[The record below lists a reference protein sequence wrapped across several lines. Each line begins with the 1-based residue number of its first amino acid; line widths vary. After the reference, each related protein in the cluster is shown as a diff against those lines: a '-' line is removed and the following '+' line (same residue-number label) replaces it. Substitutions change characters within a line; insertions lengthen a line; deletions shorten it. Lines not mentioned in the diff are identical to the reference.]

1 MRFIVPGDPNQRTG
15 GYRYVSRLVGA
26 LHDRGV
32 NAVVQGLEGWFPI
45 PDPIARSAMDAE
57 LTRCKDGT
65 SVVLD
70 GLAMGGLPGVIEK
83 HSARLNLLALVHH
96 PLADETGISED
107 DRAFLLV
114 SETRALAAVSRVI
127 TTSRH
132 TAVRLKDFRVPP
144 EKIRVVEPGAD
155 TVSASTFN
163 STVTSIV
170 NRSKHPVSDGDTV
183 QLLCVAGLS
192 PRKAQHHLVEALSG
206 LQQFAWHCTLVGSTE
221 RDPEYSQQLGDQIR
235 SLSLTDRISLAGEL
249 GDEALAEQYR
259 NADLFVLPSLYEGYG
274 MVIDE
279 ALAAGLPVITTDGGA
294 LANTGDRPGIRQYPA
309 GSVDALREW
318 LKVCLA
324 DRQILQEMADA
335 AQHSQTSVRHW
346 SDAAAEFEAALDQ
359 SPEMQE
365 MQETR
370 ETRDHSQ
377 FDQQWLALRE
387 PADHRARSR
396 ALLEQLQGWLK
407 RRAERREER
416 REERRGKRREEQSAG
431 DDAEMLRIVDL
442 GSGAGSNGLY
452 LRDRLRGLQHWTLLD
467 QDAFL
472 LAEAR
477 ARLSSGPASEPAS
490 EPAKETFLI
499 ETCKCSLDAD
509 NLADLIPAG
518 THLITAS
525 ALIDLMSANWLDA
538 LADTAKARHAAIYIV
553 LSYAGEFQLRPQLEG
568 DDLIRSLVND
578 HQHGDKG
585 SGAALGPEATDYL
598 KDRLQARGYEVAV
611 ESSPWSLDSAD
622 RALQAALICG
632 WCEAAMEQAPTG
644 RAQIEHWQSLRL
656 RQAETGQLK
665 VQVAHH
671 DLFARPATS
680 ASHV

>member
-1 MRFIVPGDPNQRTG
+1 VRFIVPGDPNQRTG

-32 NAVVQGLEGWFPI
+32 NAVVRGLEGRFPI
-45 PDPIARSAMDAE
+45 PDPVARSAMDAE

-65 SVVLD
+65 WVVLD

-96 PLADETGISED
+96 PLADETGIGED
-107 DRAFLLV
+107 DRAFLLA

-132 TAVRLKDFRVPP
+132 TAVRLNDFRVPP

-155 TVSASTFN
+155 TVSASIFNFN
-163 STVTSIV
+163 STFTSIV

-221 RDPEYSQQLGDQIR
+221 RDPEYSQQLGDLIHN
-235 SLSLTDRISLAGEL
+235 LDLTDRISLAGEL

-294 LANTGDRPGIRQYPA
+294 LASTGDRPGIRQYPA
-309 GSVDALREW
+309 GSVDALREC
-318 LKVCLA
+318 LQVCFA

-335 AQHSQTSVRHW
+335 TQRSQTSVRHW

-359 SPEMQE
+359 SPEMHE
-365 MQETR
+365 MHEMRETRETR

-377 FDQQWLALRE
+377 FEQQWLALRE
-387 PADHRARSR
+387 PADHRARNR
-396 ALLEQLQGWLK
+396 ALLEQLQSWLK
-407 RRAERREER
+407 RRAERRG
-416 REERRGKRREEQSAG
+416 ERRGEQSAG

-452 LRDRLRGLQHWTLLD
+452 LSDKLPGAQHWTLLD
-467 QDAFL
+467 QDPSL

-477 ARLSSGPASEPAS
+477 SRLASEATTNVTS
-490 EPAKETFLI
+490 VEG
-499 ETCKCSLDAD
+499 CQCSLDAD

-518 THLITAS
+518 THVITAS

-538 LADTAKARHAAIYIV
+538 LAGAAEARHAAVYIA
-553 LSYAGEFQLRPQLEG
+553 LSYAGEFQLSPQQED

-611 ESSPWSLDSAD
+611 ESSPWNLDGD
-622 RALQAALICG
+622 DGALQAALICG

-644 RAQIEHWQSLRL
+644 RARIEHWQSLRL

-665 VQVAHH
+665 VQVAHY
-671 DLFARPATS
+671 DLFARPASS
-680 ASHV
+680 ASHD